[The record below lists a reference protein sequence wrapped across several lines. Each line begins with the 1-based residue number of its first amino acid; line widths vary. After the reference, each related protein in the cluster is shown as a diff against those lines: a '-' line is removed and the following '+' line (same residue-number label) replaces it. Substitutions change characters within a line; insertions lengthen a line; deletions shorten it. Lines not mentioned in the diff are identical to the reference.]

1 MGRLSSAQARAIDEL
16 GPAYMLSADQPLD
29 AAASFGRE
37 APLMLEIGFGTG
49 TSLIAFAQEHK
60 HFNCLGM
67 EVFQPSIANALK
79 AIHATSLTNVR
90 IMDCDA
96 RSAVQTMLAPRSLS
110 EVHIYFPDPWPKKR
124 HHKRRLVNA
133 EFIAELAACLRPRG
147 MLRLAT
153 DNADYATSMLAV
165 CDAEARLENV
175 AGEGCFALDAGARP
189 STRFE
194 QRGQALG
201 NRIFDL
207 VFRCRPEGTASN
219 PLS

>member
-79 AIHATSLTNVR
+79 AIHATSLANVR

-96 RSAVQTMLAPRSLS
+96 RSAVMATLGPQSLT
-110 EVHIYFPDPWPKKR
+110 EIHIYFPDPWPKKR

-133 EFIAELAACLRPRG
+133 DFVAALAHRMCGGGL
-147 MLRLAT
+147 LRLAT
-153 DNADYATSMLAV
+153 DDAGYAQSMLAV
-165 CDAEARLENV
+165 CEAEARLENV
-175 AGEGCFALDAGARP
+175 AGAGQFAPDADARP

-194 QRGQALG
+194 QRGRKLG
-201 NRIFDL
+201 HRIFDL
-207 VFRCRPEGTASN
+207 CFRRARS
-219 PLS
+219 